1 MDKYDVITAIGRAF
15 DDRDEAIRE
24 VNRLSREIQKR
35 NAEIH
40 LQATVE
46 SDGEERDEFA
56 LVRANI
62 FQTGK
67 NKVFE
72 DAIGYWHH
80 VSASRNDKGEI
91 EVQSF
96 ERWLDRA
103 LEKVPSYMS
112 KDQFKSF
119 FSVELESMYES
130 EKAKAVNELRRS
142 EESDDVD

>member
-15 DDRDEAIRE
+15 DEREAAVLE
-24 VNRLSREIQKR
+24 VNRLRREIQRR

-40 LQATVE
+40 LQATDE
-46 SDGEERDEFA
+46 SDSEERDEFA

-72 DAIGYWHH
+72 DAISYWHH
-80 VSASRNDKGEI
+80 VSASRNDKGKI

-96 ERWLDRA
+96 ERWLDRS

-130 EKAKAVNELRRS
+130 EKAKAVNELRKS

>member
-1 MDKYDVITAIGRAF
+1 MDKYDVITEIGRAF

-24 VNRLSREIQKR
+24 VNRLRMEIQKR
-35 NAEIH
+35 NA
-40 LQATVE
+40 E

-62 FQTGK
+62 YQTGK

-72 DAIGYWHH
+72 GAIGYWHH

-103 LEKVPSYMS
+103 LKNVPSYMS

-130 EKAKAVNELRRS
+130 EKAKAVNELRKS

>member
-1 MDKYDVITAIGRAF
+1 MDKYDVITTIGRAF

-24 VNRLSREIQKR
+24 VNRLTRELGR
-35 NAEIH
+35 A
-40 LQATVE
+40 QAASHIE
-46 SDGEERDEFA
+46 AQPDDEPDEFA

-72 DAIGYWHH
+72 DAIGYWHS
-80 VSASRNDKGEI
+80 VSATRNEKGQI

-96 ERWLDRA
+96 ERWVDRTM
-103 LEKVPSYMS
+103 EKVPSYMS

-119 FSVELESMYES
+119 FSVELESLYES
-130 EKAKAVNELRRS
+130 EKAKAVNNLRKS
-142 EESDDVD
+142 EEEDDVD

>member
-15 DDRDEAIRE
+15 DERDEAIRE
-24 VNRLSREIQKR
+24 VNSLRLEIQRR
-35 NAEIH
+35 NAEII
-40 LQATVE
+40 LQENDE
-46 SDGEERDEFA
+46 SDGKERDDFA
-56 LVRANI
+56 LVRANV

-72 DAIGYWHH
+72 DAVGYWHS
-80 VSASRNDKGEI
+80 VSASRNEKGKI

-96 ERWLDRA
+96 ERWVDRA
-103 LEKVPSYMS
+103 IDKVPTYMS

-119 FSVELESMYES
+119 FSVELESMYAS
-130 EKAKAVNELRRS
+130 EKAKAINDLRKS

>member
-15 DDRDEAIRE
+15 DDRDEATRE
-24 VNRLSREIQKR
+24 VNRLRREIQKR

-40 LQATVE
+40 VQANAE
-46 SDGEERDEFA
+46 SDGEERDDFA
-56 LVRANI
+56 LIRASI

-72 DAIGYWHH
+72 DSIGYWHH
-80 VSASRNDKGEI
+80 VSATRNDKGKI

-96 ERWLDRA
+96 ESWVERA
-103 LEKVPSYMS
+103 LDKVPSYMS
-112 KDQFKSF
+112 KDQFTTF

-130 EKAKAVNELRRS
+130 EKAKAINDLRKS

>member
-1 MDKYDVITAIGRAF
+1 MDKYDVIMAIGRAF

-24 VNRLSREIQKR
+24 VNRLRKEIQKR

-40 LQATVE
+40 VQATDG
-46 SDGEERDEFA
+46 SDGEERDDFA
-56 LVRANI
+56 LVRASI

-72 DAIGYWHH
+72 DSIGYWHN
-80 VSASRNDKGEI
+80 VSATRNDKGQI

-96 ERWLDRA
+96 ERWVERALDR
-103 LEKVPSYMS
+103 VPSYMS

-130 EKAKAVNELRRS
+130 EKAKAINDLRRS

>member
-24 VNRLSREIQKR
+24 VNRLRRELGR
-35 NAEIH
+35 A
-40 LQATVE
+40 QAVSHIE
-46 SDGEERDEFA
+46 AQSDDEPDEFA

-72 DAIGYWHH
+72 DSVGYWHN
-80 VSASRNDKGEI
+80 VSASRNDKGQI

-96 ERWLDRA
+96 ERWVDRA
-103 LEKVPSYMS
+103 LDKVPSYMS
-112 KDQFKSF
+112 KDQFKAF
-119 FSVELESMYES
+119 FNVELESMYES
-130 EKAKAVNELRRS
+130 EKAKAVNELRKS